1 VVLETFL
8 LFLDPCKLSIPIQ
21 SASDSVLPLSPAD
34 SPKAK
39 QAEVRKGIFEIFY
52 LLPVVQ

>member
-1 VVLETFL
+1 LETFL